1 MSNVSIQSTTTFFGP
16 LLPVHQPKSTGAAA
30 YSHQLS
36 PNRSASSVISDDTL
50 MFEVLQGRDWALEEL
65 YTRYYRYAYSLAF
78 RILQENTAT
87 EDLVQEVFLTVWR
100 KAGLYKQQ
108 QGGFLRWL
116 QAIVHHRAIDKIRA
130 TTHKDQR
137 WMPLQI
143 ENEQD
148 PACEQ
153 PDVWEEAWRNER
165 RRLLRLMLEQI
176 PIEQRIVIECCYFR
190 GMTHLEISQ
199 RWNLPL
205 GTVKGRLRLG
215 LQKMKQLLHER
226 DMDERV

>member
-1 MSNVSIQSTTTFFGP
+1 MSNLSIQATPTFFGP
-16 LLPVHQPKSTGAAA
+16 LLPVHQQKSARATTS
-30 YSHQLS
+30 SHQNS
-36 PNRSASSVISDDTL
+36 SNRMTAPILSDDTL
-50 MFEVLQGRDWALEEL
+50 MYEVLQGADWALEEL

-78 RILQENTAT
+78 RILQENTAA
-87 EDLVQEVFLTVWR
+87 EDLIQEVFLTIWR
-100 KAGLYKQQ
+100 KAGLYKRQH
-108 QGGFLRWL
+108 GGFLRWL
-116 QAIVHHRAIDKIRA
+116 QAIIHHRAIDKIRA
-130 TTHKDQR
+130 TAHRDQR
-137 WMPLQI
+137 WTPLQI

-165 RRLLRLMLEQI
+165 RRILRVMLQQI
-176 PIEQRIVIECCYFR
+176 PVEQRIVIECCYFR

-199 RWNLPL
+199 QWNLPL

-226 DMDERV
+226 ELDERI